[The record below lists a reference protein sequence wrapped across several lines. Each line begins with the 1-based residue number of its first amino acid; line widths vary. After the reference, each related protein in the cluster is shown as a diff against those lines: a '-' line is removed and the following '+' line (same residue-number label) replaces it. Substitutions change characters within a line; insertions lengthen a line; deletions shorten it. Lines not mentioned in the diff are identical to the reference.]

1 MTDSRLAALRL
12 LLVAHQPSDDREAGY
27 LEPMLAVLDSSG
39 DALSRFR
46 FDPGHFTA
54 SGFVVSP
61 DRRSLL
67 LVHHAKLGRWLQ
79 PGGHIETDDA
89 DVESAAR
96 REVVEETGLSD
107 LVSLGLLDV
116 DIHRFPKR
124 GDEPAHDH
132 LDVRYGFAAKSS
144 EVSAGDGT
152 TGAGWFPLS
161 EVAVWEDRQSL
172 SRPARKLLVPT
183 GEEAAGGEY

>member
-1 MTDSRLAALRL
+1 
-12 LLVAHQPSDDREAGY
+12 
-27 LEPMLAVLDSSG
+27 MLALLDSSG

-67 LVHHAKLGRWLQ
+67 LVHHAKLGKWLQ

-107 LVSLGLLDV
+107 LESLGLLDV

-132 LDVRYGFAAKSS
+132 LDVRFGYFAGSP

-152 TGAGWFPLS
+152 TEVRWFPLQ
-161 EVAVWEDRQSL
+161 EVANWDGRPSL
-172 SRPARKLLVPT
+172 SRPARKLFAPT
-183 GEEAAGGEY
+183 G